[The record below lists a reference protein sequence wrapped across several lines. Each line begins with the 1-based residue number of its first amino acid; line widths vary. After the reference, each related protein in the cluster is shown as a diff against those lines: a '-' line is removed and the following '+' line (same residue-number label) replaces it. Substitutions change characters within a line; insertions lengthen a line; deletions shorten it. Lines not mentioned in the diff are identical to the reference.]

1 MVQVNTTQGINSR
14 TRSDLVLIA
23 LRKIVQAIELNSRSL
38 VKRVGLTGPQL
49 VILQEFWKAETLS
62 VGEIARNVSLSQATV
77 TGILDRMEKRDLL
90 VRQRSHQD
98 RRRVLVLITESGK
111 QLLEKAPPLMQEAFV
126 DRFNR
131 LEDWEQSM
139 ILSTMQR
146 LVSMMDNQELHGS
159 GVFDPGCGET
169 EKYSP
174 V

>member
-1 MVQVNTTQGINSR
+1 MLQVDTTTGISSR

-49 VILQEFWKAETLS
+49 VILQEFWNAETLS

-77 TGILDRMEKRDLL
+77 TGILDRMEKRDLV
-90 VRQRSHQD
+90 VRQRSERD

-139 ILSTMQR
+139 ILSTIQR
-146 LVSMMDNQELHGS
+146 LVAMMEKHGL
-159 GVFDPGCGET
+159 GGPE
-169 EKYSP
+169 
-174 V
+174 